1 MSRPYLTAD
10 ALCVTLPDGSPLLSL
25 PSFGLGNERVGL
37 IGPNGSGKS
46 SLLRVLA
53 GTQRPATGR
62 VVRPAGIGFVQQLHT
77 PHAHQTVAHALGIAE
92 TLAALTR
99 LDAGVA
105 DETDLM
111 RAADAWDLPERAALA
126 LEALGLG
133 TLPLDRPLSAVS
145 GGEATR
151 LALAAQQL
159 SAPDVLLLD
168 EPTNNLDAEARA
180 AVHRFIAKW
189 PRGLLVASHDR
200 ALLDVVDRLLWIAD
214 GAVHHFGGN
223 WHAFAAQR
231 ATEHA
236 AAVREAAN
244 ATAELARTR
253 RHAQSVRDRQARR
266 DGAGR
271 RARDTGSQPRLV
283 LNARR
288 ESAQTTSARLNDTLD
303 HRLQQA
309 SERVAVARARLIER
323 DRLRMT
329 MPGSGLAAG
338 TVVLSVRNACIGF
351 EPEQPLVRAFS
362 LDVVGPAR
370 LAIEGANG
378 AGKTTLLRVLAG
390 TLPLLGGSLHRGVP
404 VHEVAYLDQHVRL
417 LDVGGTVRDAFATR
431 HPTAERNA
439 VHAALARF
447 RFRAT
452 AADQAITTL
461 SGGERLRAALACVL
475 GGPTVPRALLL
486 DEPTNH
492 LDLEH
497 LDALEAALR
506 AYDGALVVVS
516 HDAAF
521 LDALELTDRVEL
533 PPRPASTS
541 SSAT

>member
-53 GTQRPATGR
+53 GSEQPAKGHL
-62 VVRPAGIGFVQQLHT
+62 VRPARIGLVQQLHT
-77 PHAHQTVAHALGIAE
+77 PHAHHTVAHALGIAE

-99 LDAGVA
+99 LETGVA
-105 DETDLM
+105 DEADLM
-111 RAADAWDLPERAALA
+111 RAADAWDLPERTAHA

-133 TLPLDRPLSAVS
+133 TLPLDRPLRAVS

-159 SAPDVLLLD
+159 NAPDVLLLD

-180 AVHRFIAKW
+180 AVHRFIAEW

-200 ALLDVVDRLLWIAD
+200 ALLDVVDRLLWIEHGVA
-214 GAVHHFGGN
+214 HLFGGN

-236 AAVREAAN
+236 AVVREAAN

-253 RHAQSVRDRQARR
+253 RHAQSVHERQARR

-271 RARDTGSQPRLV
+271 RARDTGSQPKLV

-288 ESAQTTSARLNDTLD
+288 ESAQTTGARLDDALDQRLRQASAR
-303 HRLQQA
+303 
-309 SERVAVARARLIER
+309 VAAARARLIER

-329 MPGSGLAAG
+329 FPTSGLAAG
-338 TVVLSVRNACIGF
+338 TVVLSLRNACIGF
-351 EPEQPLVRAFS
+351 DAQQPLVRALS

-370 LAIEGANG
+370 LAIEGPNG
-378 AGKTTLLRVLAG
+378 AGKSTLLRVLAG
-390 TLPLLGGSLHRGVP
+390 AQPLLDGALHRGVP
-404 VHEVAYLDQHVRL
+404 LHDVAYLDQHVRL
-417 LDVGGTVRDAFATR
+417 LDVGITVRDAFATR

-497 LDALEAALR
+497 LEALEAALR

-521 LDALELTDRVEL
+521 LEALGLTDRVQL
-533 PPRPASTS
+533 APPPQRARWLGV
-541 SSAT
+541 